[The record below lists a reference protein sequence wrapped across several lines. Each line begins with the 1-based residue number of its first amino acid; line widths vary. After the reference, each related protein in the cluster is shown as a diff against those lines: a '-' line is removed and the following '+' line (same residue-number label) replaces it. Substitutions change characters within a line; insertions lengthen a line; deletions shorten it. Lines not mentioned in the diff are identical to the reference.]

1 MSAATISNIKCMAKV
16 FELFF
21 RYRLEL
27 SLSETVVQCEA
38 SEAQIKPIL
47 EKLTKREWL
56 LFSKT
61 KKTYRYGMKLLPFTR
76 EEILKAELVRQ
87 FTPIMKQ
94 LSIACNQ
101 STMLHF
107 LECIKSLCI
116 QKIDSKNSIHI
127 ATRIGGESPLHA
139 GSSSRV
145 LLAYAPEA
153 VRVSVMSSPLKR
165 YTPFTITSPE
175 ELSKSLFEIRR
186 TRCCSSIEEINP
198 GAGSVSC
205 AILDEGN
212 NLLAALSIIGTRF
225 ACETEGALWKALLL
239 EAVKKVKLA

>member
-1 MSAATISNIKCMAKV
+1 MAVIFKNKKNIPLRHEIATIYKRRNTKSRTRTTVHPDYETAFHC
-16 FELFF
+16 LQ
-21 RYRLEL
+21 
-27 SLSETVVQCEA
+27 SEHNA
-38 SEAQIKPIL
+38 S
-47 EKLTKREWL
+47 
-56 LFSKT
+56 
-61 KKTYRYGMKLLPFTR
+61 
-76 EEILKAELVRQ
+76 
-87 FTPIMKQ
+87 
-94 LSIACNQ
+94 
-101 STMLHF
+101 F
-107 LECIKSLCI
+107 LEGIKSVCI

-153 VRVSVMSSPLKR
+153 VRVSVISSPLKR